1 MPNYDTASEIMND
14 VLFRA
19 GEKQDGTS
27 DYATAVLDM
36 LNRAYQGIWSGGAE
50 LEPDTQEVWWW
61 LSTYNTLNLDPALA
75 TGSISITNN
84 ATLFTLTGA
93 PTYSLQGWY
102 FKANAHADVFR
113 ISSHN
118 ANEATGFLE
127 SKYTGL
133 TNTAANFKIWKQD
146 YSLATDV
153 LYLTSPMFI
162 YQDDQH
168 EVRGISYEEMRKK
181 WPMNQRAAGVP
192 QNFCMIGDRQVQ
204 FSHYGGATSGDLIKV
219 DYYYAKQPAD
229 LTQSSVPAV
238 PKQYRK
244 ILVDWT
250 LAFLYEAK
258 NDERAQSSTVMAS
271 RGITAMAR
279 ENRRR
284 QSYQSGDRM
293 SQIVP
298 RLRELEHLK
307 GPLRT
312 ENGHIIGW

>member
-1 MPNYDTASEIMND
+1 
-14 VLFRA
+14 
-19 GEKQDGTS
+19 
-27 DYATAVLDM
+27 
-36 LNRAYQGIWSGGAE
+36 
-50 LEPDTQEVWWW
+50 
-61 LSTYNTLNLDPALA
+61 
-75 TGSISITNN
+75 
-84 ATLFTLTGA
+84 
-93 PTYSLQGWY
+93 
-102 FKANAHADVFR
+102 
-113 ISSHN
+113 
-118 ANEATGFLE
+118 
-127 SKYTGL
+127 
-133 TNTAANFKIWKQD
+133 
-146 YSLATDV
+146 
-153 LYLTSPMFI
+153 MFI

-181 WPMNQRAAGVP
+181 WPMNQRTAGVP

-229 LTQSSVPAV
+229 LTQSSVPVV